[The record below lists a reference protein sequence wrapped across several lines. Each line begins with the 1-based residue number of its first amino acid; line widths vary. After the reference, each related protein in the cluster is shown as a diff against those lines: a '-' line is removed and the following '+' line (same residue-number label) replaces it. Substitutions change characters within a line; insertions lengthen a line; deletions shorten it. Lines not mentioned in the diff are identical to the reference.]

1 MVSLA
6 LLSTVVMGLLVVGV
20 FGAVAR
26 YGAKRARPGR
36 VLAAEPAEGAEA
48 RIARLRALSRNPT
61 VWTVTFILLAVGLG
75 VGAVAAVG
83 DVGLPDGVSGAL
95 FGVVAGVVG
104 LLLVGYV
111 FYGAYAAARSRGLG
125 NAHGVA
131 AGLGALGLA
140 FLVVIIL
147 QLTVGLLG

>member
-1 MVSLA
+1 
-6 LLSTVVMGLLVVGV
+6 MGLLVVGV
-20 FGAVAR
+20 FVAVAR
-26 YGAKRARPGR
+26 YGARRTRPGR
-36 VLAAEPAEGAEA
+36 VIASEPAEGVEA
-48 RIARLRALSRNPT
+48 LVARLGSLSRNPT
-61 VWTVTFILLAVGLG
+61 VWTVAFIVLAVGLG
-75 VGAVAAVG
+75 VGAIAAVG
-83 DVGLPDGVSGAL
+83 NVGLPDWVSGAL
-95 FGVVAGVVG
+95 FGLVAAVVG

-131 AGLGALGLA
+131 AGLGALGLT